1 MLTNHIAANFT
12 LLHPFHEFSIAR
24 IRDDLLFLKPLLLL
38 RDHRLG
44 DGLGARGGR
53 RDRRGLGCAWRASV
67 KQLLHVVLEAAARQ
81 NSSDCVGWAFLAL
94 GR

>member
-12 LLHPFHEFSIAR
+12 FLYPFHEFSIAR

-38 RDHRLG
+38 RDHCLS
-44 DGLGARGGR
+44 DGLRPRGGR
-53 RDRRGLGCAWRASV
+53 RDRRGLGCAWRAPV

-81 NSSDCVGWAFLAL
+81 NSSDCVGWALLAL